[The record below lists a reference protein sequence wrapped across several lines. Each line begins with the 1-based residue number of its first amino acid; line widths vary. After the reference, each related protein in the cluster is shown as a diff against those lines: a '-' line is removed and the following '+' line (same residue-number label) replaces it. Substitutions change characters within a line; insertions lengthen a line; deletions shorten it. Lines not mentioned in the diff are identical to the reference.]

1 MKKRLLN
8 NIVVSEIG
16 MGCMGLSHGYGD
28 IPSEEESITA
38 IRAAYDA
45 GCTFYDTA
53 EAYSPNLQGKGHNEL
68 ILGKALKDVRKNI
81 VLATKLHPVAEE
93 NKEKG
98 TYQMLKGHLIAS
110 MERLQTDYIDLYYLH
125 RVDRGIPV
133 EDVAEGMGRLIKEGI
148 IRGWGMSQVDV
159 DTIEKAQKITPLSA
173 IQNIYSMVERS
184 SEEKVIPYCIEHNI
198 GVVPFSPIASGLLSG
213 KVNKNTDFSNSD
225 DVRKFVPQL
234 SDENIVGNKPIL
246 DLLSE
251 YAIRKNVSM
260 AQISLAWMLYK
271 YPNIVP
277 IPGSKNKGRILE
289 NLGAADVVLS
299 KTEFEQLDSTLNT
312 LPVKGF
318 RGHVEFQGGSMSDWG
333 KK

>member
-28 IPSEEESITA
+28 IPSEEDSIDA
-38 IRAAYDA
+38 IHAAYDA

-68 ILGKALKDVRKNI
+68 ILGKALKGVRKEI
-81 VLATKLHPVAEE
+81 VLATKLHPVAVE

-98 TYQMLKGHLIAS
+98 TYQMLKDHLTAS

-125 RVDRGIPV
+125 RVDRSIPV
-133 EDVAEGMGRLIKEGI
+133 EDVAEGMGRLIREGI

-184 SEEKVIPYCIEHNI
+184 SEAKVIPYCIENNI

-213 KVNKNTDFSNSD
+213 KVNKNTDFSHSD
-225 DVRKFVPQL
+225 DVRKYVPQL
-234 SDENIVGNKPIL
+234 SDENIVGNQPIL

-251 YAIRKNVSM
+251 YATKKQATM

-289 NLGAADVVLS
+289 NLGAGDVILG
-299 KTEFEQLDSTLNT
+299 KDEFEQLDRALDA